1 MAWTQWPPVSFPH
14 FGFSLPRLWPTWLLT
29 PQPSTYNGFSL
40 ALSLT
45 GLELLSEPDLHPLRR
60 QLSDS
65 GPALAS

>member
-1 MAWTQWPPVSFPH
+1 MAQTQWPPVSFPH

-29 PQPSTYNGFSL
+29 HRAFYLEWLFLS
-40 ALSLT
+40 SLT
-45 GLELLSEPDLHPLRR
+45 GLELLSGPDLHPLRL